1 MDRMMTRKIAAGALA
16 LSLLAGGGVLA
27 GCGSSSSSS
36 ETAAQAAANPPD
48 MPANGIEALPAK
60 EILAKSLTAAKA
72 ASSVTVK
79 GTIAEEGE
87 VGVSLDLVLGTDASK
102 GTMSLNGF
110 SMEIRVT
117 GGKTYY
123 KIDPEGVAAVL
134 GPGEA
139 SAVIGDKWILVSPED
154 GDDPAGLSDFAD
166 KDALLTSLLAS
177 EGTATVKGTGDVNGT
192 PVVFVEVK
200 GSDGNA
206 TLAIQTVGEPYPVQ
220 LTNGESKG
228 AITFSNWNAP
238 VSVTAP
244 AGAVRPDEL
253 TGKGGASG

>member
-1 MDRMMTRKIAAGALA
+1 M
-16 LSLLAGGGVLA
+16 
-27 GCGSSSSSS
+27 
-36 ETAAQAAANPPD
+36 
-48 MPANGIEALPAK
+48 
-60 EILAKSLTAAKA
+60 
-72 ASSVTVK
+72 
-79 GTIAEEGE
+79 
-87 VGVSLDLVLGTDASK
+87 
-102 GTMSLNGF
+102 
-110 SMEIRVT
+110 
-117 GGKTYY
+117 
-123 KIDPEGVAAVL
+123 
-134 GPGEA
+134 
-139 SAVIGDKWILVSPED
+139 
-154 GDDPAGLSDFAD
+154 
-166 KDALLTSLLAS
+166 
-177 EGTATVKGTGDVNGT
+177 KGTGDVNGT

>member
-1 MDRMMTRKIAAGALA
+1 VTKTRE
-16 LSLLAGGGVLA
+16 VL
-27 GCGSSSSSS
+27 
-36 ETAAQAAANPPD
+36 
-48 MPANGIEALPAK
+48 
-60 EILAKSLTAAKA
+60 
-72 ASSVTVK
+72 VK
-79 GTIAEEGE
+79 
-87 VGVSLDLVLGTDASK
+87 
-102 GTMSLNGF
+102 
-110 SMEIRVT
+110 
-117 GGKTYY
+117 
-123 KIDPEGVAAVL
+123 
-134 GPGEA
+134 A

-200 GSDGNA
+200 NSDGNA

-220 LTNGESKG
+220 LTNGKSKG
-228 AITFSNWNAP
+228 AITFSDWNAP